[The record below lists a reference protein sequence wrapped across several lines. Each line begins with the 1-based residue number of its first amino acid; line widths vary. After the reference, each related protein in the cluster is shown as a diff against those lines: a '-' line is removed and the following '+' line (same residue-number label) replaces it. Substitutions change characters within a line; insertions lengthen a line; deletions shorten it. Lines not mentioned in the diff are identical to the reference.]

1 MSSPLAPGQLL
12 VAAPAMTDPNF
23 AGTVLLLCS
32 LEKSGAVGLVL
43 NRPLGIP
50 LHQVLPATALPAAA
64 PGQLLWGGPVGLNQV
79 FLLHQSEV
87 SAEIGR
93 PVGGGL
99 HFGGGL
105 DDARRIAQAGGRLL
119 YFVGYSGWGEGQLEE
134 EQGEGSWLSLPAA
147 AGEIWKSER
156 DWQWEQLVARAAPDL
171 AWMQG
176 AIRPD
181 LN

>member
-1 MSSPLAPGQLL
+1 MSSRLAPGQLL
-12 VAAPAMTDPNF
+12 IAAPAMTDPNF
-23 AGTVLLLCS
+23 EGTVVLLCS

-50 LHQVLPATALPAAA
+50 LQQVLPATTLPAAA
-64 PGQLLWGGPVGLNQV
+64 PGALLWGGPVGLNQV

-93 PVGGGL
+93 PIGGGL

-105 DDARRIAQAGGRLL
+105 EDARRIAESGGRLL
-119 YFVGYSGWGEGQLEE
+119 FFVGYSGWGEGQLEE
-134 EQGEGSWLSLPAA
+134 EQESGAWLILPPAE
-147 AGEIWKSER
+147 GEIWKSER
-156 DWQWEQLVARAAPDL
+156 AWQWEQLLARAAPDL
-171 AWMQG
+171 AWMRSVD
-176 AIRPD
+176 RPD

>member
-1 MSSPLAPGQLL
+1 MTGPLAPGQLL
-12 VAAPAMTDPNF
+12 VAAPSLTDPNF
-23 AGTVLLLCS
+23 EGTVLLLCT
-32 LEKSGAVGLVL
+32 LEKSGAVALVL

-50 LHQVLPATALPAAA
+50 VQQVLPAAALPAAA
-64 PGQLLWGGPVGLNQV
+64 LGPLLWGGPVGLNQV
-79 FLLHQSEV
+79 FLLHQSSV

-105 DDARRIAQAGGRLL
+105 EDARRIAEAGGRLQ

-134 EQGEGSWLSLPAA
+134 EQREGSWLILPPAE
-147 AGEIWKSER
+147 GEIWKSER
-156 DWQWEQLVARAAPDL
+156 AWQWEQLVARAAPDL
-171 AWMQG
+171 SWMQSVD
-176 AIRPD
+176 RPD